1 MDFSYVQSQALVLN
15 VKNPTS
21 LLFVVPSIGTASK
34 VSEISKGADKLANV
48 VIYFRCA
55 HKSIAMP
62 RNVFYR
68 LRLSTAFCE
77 QVALTIKDHPPDP
90 K

>member
-1 MDFSYVQSQALVLN
+1 MQSQVLVLN

-21 LLFVVPSIGTASK
+21 LLFVVPSLGTASK
-34 VSEISKGADKLANV
+34 VSEVSKGADKLANV

-55 HKSIAMP
+55 QISLAMP

-68 LRLSTAFCE
+68 FRLSTALC
-77 QVALTIKDHPPDP
+77 VHIALTVKDHPSNPQQ
-90 K
+90 